1 MSANP
6 QSAICNPQSES
17 RRALGL
23 DALRGVAI
31 VGMILSGI
39 IPWNTLPAWMYHI
52 QTPPPSRAF
61 NGNVP
66 GISWVDL
73 VFPYFLFALGAAIPL
88 ALSRRLKKGTS
99 LKKIFFSIAERG
111 FLLAFFGLFVEHIR
125 PWSMMPEPDTA
136 ALLFG
141 LLGFL
146 LMFMIYARMPE
157 TWSKAIQTLIRI
169 VGFAGAIYFMMKLG
183 NPKGESFSFHN
194 RDIIIILLMAS
205 AVVGS
210 LAWLFTRGS
219 ILMRLGLLGILMAL
233 RLSPHSA
240 GWLKVVSEWNSSQAW
255 LSWVFHIGFMQYLF
269 IVIPGTIVGDML
281 VQWMSKKGEQPGE
294 NPAWDSS
301 HLLTIAAVMI
311 LFHLLLLAGLYQR
324 WDFGNV
330 LVSAIVLIMGWLLM
344 KNPGSEMERLLQT
357 LYKWGAYWLILGLF
371 FEPYEGGI
379 KKDWA
384 TMSYYF
390 VTTGMAI
397 FILIFFIITIDVF
410 KWNKRLMGL
419 LIDNGQ
425 NPMIAYVAMSNV
437 VWPLLALTHLNKPI
451 EAITKAPWPG
461 AIRGAFYT
469 FLMMLLVSFFTRRKI
484 FWRS

>member
-1 MSANP
+1 MN
-6 QSAICNPQSES
+6 IKPQSEPNRS
-17 RRALGL
+17 LGL

-61 NGNVP
+61 DANVP

-88 ALSRRLKKGTS
+88 ALSRRLKKGTP
-99 LKKIFFSIAERG
+99 LPRILFSIAERG
-111 FLLAFFGLFVEHIR
+111 FLLAFFGLFVVHIR
-125 PWSMMPEPDTA
+125 PWSMMPDPDAA

-141 LLGFL
+141 ILGFA
-146 LMFMIYARMPE
+146 LMFMIYTRMPE
-157 TWSKAIQTLIRI
+157 TMPKIIQTLIRVI
-169 VGFAGAIYFMMKLG
+169 GYAGAIFFMMKLG
-183 NPKGESFSFHN
+183 NPKGETFTFRN
-194 RDIIIILLMAS
+194 RDIIIILLMVS

-210 LAWLFTRGS
+210 LAWLLTREN
-219 ILMRLGLLGILMAL
+219 ILMRLGFLGILMAL
-233 RLSPHSA
+233 RLSPHDA
-240 GWLKVVSEWNSSQAW
+240 GWLKIVSEWNSSQAW
-255 LSWVFHIGFMQYLF
+255 LSWAFQIGFMQYLF
-269 IVIPGTIVGDML
+269 IVIPGTIAGDML
-281 VQWMSKKGEQPGE
+281 VQWMSKKGRQPSE
-294 NPAWDSS
+294 APAWDAP
-301 HLLTIAAVMI
+301 HLSAIAAVMI
-311 LFHLLLLAGLYQR
+311 LLHLILLAGLYLR
-324 WDFGNV
+324 WDFGNM
-330 LVSAIVLIMGWLLM
+330 LLSAIILLLGWQMM
-344 KNPGSEMERLLQT
+344 KNPATEMERLMQT

-384 TMSYYF
+384 TMSYFF
-390 VTTGMAI
+390 VTSGMAI
-397 FILIFFIITIDVF
+397 FLLIFFIITIDIF

-437 VWPLLALTHLNKPI
+437 IWPLLALTHLNKPI
-451 EAITKAPWPG
+451 EAITKTPWLG
-461 AIRGAFYT
+461 AMRGAFYT
-469 FLMMLLVSFFTRRKI
+469 FLMMLFVSFFTRRKI